1 MTKHLHYYIICC
13 LSQCSHF
20 LIIYVA
26 VTVDLPMATSFSEGD
41 GPVQVCA
48 TLTGMTAISI
58 DLTVSATD
66 GKSRCHVIA
75 CMMRYGLGI
84 CGIIYLMITFP
95 SCSYNRVSTI

>member
-1 MTKHLHYYIICC
+1 
-13 LSQCSHF
+13 
-20 LIIYVA
+20 
-26 VTVDLPMATSFSEGD
+26 MATSFSENA

-84 CGIIYLMITFP
+84 GHIMWHHLSDDIISFMQLQQ
-95 SCSYNRVSTI
+95 SLHHLTIP